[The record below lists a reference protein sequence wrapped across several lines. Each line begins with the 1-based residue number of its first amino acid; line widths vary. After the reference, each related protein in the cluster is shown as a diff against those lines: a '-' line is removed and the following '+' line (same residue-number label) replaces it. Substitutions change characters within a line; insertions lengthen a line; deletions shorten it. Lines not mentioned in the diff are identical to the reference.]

1 MKINSSIIGMESA
14 RSYTQT
20 TQKALTYSLSSQRRV
35 GNFQTALTNDQSKDE
50 ESFKDLL
57 NAKEEQAEMNLV
69 GKESYISSSRSIRSV
84 SSVEDKKS
92 MQAIKEQCVQYLIFW
107 LFSARRSGK
116 YQSFSQ
122 WQEQNARGQDIQ
134 LEALEP
140 VSDGA
145 LVNSLNAHA
154 DITYKETETTSFSTM
169 GTVVTA
175 DGRQIQFNLDLT
187 MSRSFEE
194 YYEANY
200 TKELVQ
206 AVDPLVINLEGNIA
220 SVSDQKF
227 EFDIDGDGILDSIS
241 RLGKG
246 SGYIALDKN
255 GDGIINDGNEL
266 FGTKS
271 GDGFEDLSQ
280 YDLDGNGWIDENDEI
295 WDKLL
300 IWTQDENG
308 KDELYH
314 LSEAGVG
321 AICLKKVSTDFSL
334 NSLKDN
340 QTNGQIR
347 STGIFLY
354 ENGNVGTM
362 QHLDLVR

>member
-14 RSYTQT
+14 RNYTKIT
-20 TQKALTYSLSSQRRV
+20 HKKYTYSLSGQRRI
-35 GNFQTALTNDQSKDE
+35 GNLSAGLTNDQPNQE
-50 ESFKDLL
+50 EALKDLSG
-57 NAKEEQAEMNLV
+57 AGGESKE
-69 GKESYISSSRSIRSV
+69 GISGSYGAYIASGRSIHTV
-84 SSVEDKKS
+84 TNIEDKKS
-92 MQAIKEQCVQYLIFW
+92 MEAVKEQCVQYLIFW
-107 LFSARRSGK
+107 LFSGRKSGK
-116 YQSFSQ
+116 HQSFSQ
-122 WQEQNARGQDIQ
+122 WQEENAAQQAQAARTSEGQ
-134 LEALEP
+134 L
-140 VSDGA
+140 
-145 LVNSLNAHA
+145 LVNNLN
-154 DITYKETETTSFSTM
+154 TRVEVYEKETENTAFSTT

-175 DGRQIQFNLDLT
+175 DGRQIQFQLDMT
-187 MSRSFEE
+187 MSRSFEA

-200 TKELVQ
+200 TKETVM
-206 AVDPLVINLEGNIA
+206 AVDPLVINLDGNAA

-255 GDGIINDGNEL
+255 GDGKINDGNEL

-271 GDGFEDLSQ
+271 GDGFEDLSR
-280 YDLDGNGWIDENDEI
+280 YDSDGNGWIDENDEI

-308 KDELYH
+308 KDQLYH
-314 LSEAGVG
+314 LAQAGVG
-321 AICLKKVSTDFSL
+321 AICLKRVNTEFSL

-340 QTNGQIR
+340 KANGQIR
-347 STGIFLY
+347 QSGIFLY
-354 ENGNVGTM
+354 ENGNVGTV